1 VTEQKKQRAPYGSR
15 GGHTRALHPAERRY
29 LLDAARGLTAAESAR
44 KRQVTV
50 NTVNTGLKRAKAALG
65 ARNITHAVA
74 LCLAL
79 GEFTAYDVRKA
90 DET

>member
-1 VTEQKKQRAPYGSR
+1 MTEQRKQRAPYGGK
-15 GGHTRALHPAERRY
+15 GGHARALHPAERKY
-29 LLDAARGLTAAESAR
+29 LLDAARGLTAAESAA
-44 KRQVTV
+44 KQVVTV

-79 GEFTAYDVRKA
+79 GEFTGYDVRKA
-90 DET
+90 DES

>member
-1 VTEQKKQRAPYGSR
+1 MTEQKKQRAPYGSR

-44 KRQVTV
+44 KQQVTV

>member
-1 VTEQKKQRAPYGSR
+1 MTEQKKQRAPYGSR